1 MSSSIVLTII
11 IATTQSTRKFEYSLM
26 IPGNKTYF
34 KTSISIHYFVK
45 EKYDRVVQ
53 KETSGMK
60 IHYMKIKFC
69 GRIGMERENGK
80 K

>member
-1 MSSSIVLTII
+1 
-11 IATTQSTRKFEYSLM
+11 M

-45 EKYDRVVQ
+45 KYDRVVQ
-53 KETSGMK
+53 KETFWQEKMY
-60 IHYMKIKFC
+60 YMKIKFC